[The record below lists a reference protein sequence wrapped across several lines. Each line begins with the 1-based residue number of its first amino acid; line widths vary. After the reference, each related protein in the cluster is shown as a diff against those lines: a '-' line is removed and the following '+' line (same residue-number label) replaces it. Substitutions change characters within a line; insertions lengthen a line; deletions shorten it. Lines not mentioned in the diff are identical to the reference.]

1 MISTTPHIVVMR
13 EVNTNDG
20 TNLHEFW
27 ELRSCW
33 WSEDTGDDPVL
44 HCYVAPWNGT
54 GYVGRDGLPPKSDRS
69 ADTSLWSEA
78 PEEVR
83 EQLKQEIK
91 QMANK
96 VEEFD

>member
-13 EVNTNDG
+13 EVNTNDE

-27 ELRSCW
+27 ELKSSG
-33 WSEDTGDDPVL
+33 WSENAGDDPVL

-54 GYVGRDGLPPKSDRS
+54 GYVARDGLPPKNDRA
-69 ADTSLWSEA
+69 ADTCLWSDA
-78 PEEVR
+78 PGAVKEEI
-83 EQLKQEIK
+83 KKEIK